1 MILSGTTTFP
11 TFDHSV
17 TIVSFSA
24 MGKRKAFEGGG
35 ENEQPPRE
43 RDGPPA
49 EKRIRFENSSIAL
62 FLFMLSSFLTP
73 VCEGGWPGLKSKGNV
88 SSLKNGR
95 PGSTNNI
102 LKSSRQS
109 QVTLGI
115 LFCC

>member
-1 MILSGTTTFP
+1 
-11 TFDHSV
+11 
-17 TIVSFSA
+17 

-49 EKRIRFENSSIAL
+49 EKRIRLENSSIAL

-73 VCEGGWPGLKSKGNV
+73 VCEGEWPGLKSKGNV
-88 SSLKNGR
+88 SKNGR
-95 PGSTNNI
+95 PGLTNNI

-115 LFCC
+115 LSC

>member
-1 MILSGTTTFP
+1 
-11 TFDHSV
+11 
-17 TIVSFSA
+17 

-73 VCEGGWPGLKSKGNV
+73 VCEGEWPGLKSKGNV